1 MQKYHKSGNR
11 VLVFV
16 LYKKEAPRIERLL
29 KSKGYKVGAVHGD
42 MSQYDRT
49 QVRRFCN
56 ACVLYESPCAPT
68 VS

>member
-1 MQKYHKSGNR
+1 MQKYHQKGNR

-29 KSKGYKVGAVHGD
+29 KGKGYKVGAVHGD

-49 QVRRFCN
+49 QVCPSRTSALTPIFDT
-56 ACVLYESPCAPT
+56 L
-68 VS
+68 